1 MLKNV
6 PPVLSPELMK
16 VMMEMGHGD
25 ALVLGD
31 ANFPAASNARR
42 LVRADGHSA
51 CTLLEAVMEFF
62 PLDTYTDEP
71 AVVMAVVPGDDV
83 QTPIWDDYATIL
95 TAAEDRPVGLTE
107 VPRHEFYQ
115 MAQDAYAVVA
125 TGETALYANLLIV
138 KGVVG

>member
-6 PPVLSPELMK
+6 PPVISPELMK

-25 ALVLGD
+25 ALVIGD

-42 LVRADGHSA
+42 LVRADGHSSCA
-51 CTLLEAVMEFF
+51 LLEAVMGFF

-71 AVVMAVVPGDDV
+71 AVVMAVVPGDDAE
-83 QTPIWDDYATIL
+83 TPIWDDYAEIL
-95 TAAEDRPVGLTE
+95 SAAESRPVRLTE
-107 VPRHEFYQ
+107 VPRHEFYEFARQ
-115 MAQDAYAVVA
+115 AYAVVA
-125 TGETALYANLLIV
+125 TGETALYANLLLV